1 MPPRVRVVFMGTPEF
16 AVPTLEGLLT
26 EHNVLAVV
34 TQPDRPAG
42 RGRVLTPPPVKEV
55 ASSHDVPIFQ
65 PTALREDGE
74 LLECL
79 RNLEPQV
86 IVVAAFGMLLP
97 PAFLSLPPRGCLNV
111 HASLLPRHRGAA
123 PVARAILAGDRE
135 TGVTIMLMDEGLD
148 TGPILSQA
156 RCPIAEEDTTG
167 SLTARLAEL
176 GRDLLLDT
184 LPRWVAG
191 EITPQPQDEV
201 LATYAPALR
210 KADAE
215 MDWTKP
221 AVVLAR
227 EVRAFNPWPGSYTFW
242 RGRRIKVL
250 RARVVKGLGDGDAPG
265 KVVWV
270 QGLPGVLT
278 GDGILLLEEVQPAG
292 KPPMSGAAFCRG
304 QRDLVGSV
312 LGV

>member
-1 MPPRVRVVFMGTPEF
+1 
-16 AVPTLEGLLT
+16 
-26 EHNVLAVV
+26 EHEVLAVV

-55 ASSHDVPIFQ
+55 ASSQGVPVFQ
-65 PTALREDGE
+65 PHALRGNEA
-74 LLECL
+74 LLERL
-79 RNLEPQV
+79 RGLAPQV
-86 IVVAAFGMLLP
+86 VVVAAFGMLLP
-97 PAFLSLPPRGCLNV
+97 PVFLALPPKGCLNV

-123 PVARAILAGDRE
+123 PVAGAILAGDRE

-148 TGPILSQA
+148 TGPILSQV

-176 GRDLLLDT
+176 GRDLLLET

-191 EITPQPQDEV
+191 EITPRPQDEAR
-201 LATYAPALR
+201 ATYAPALR

-215 MDWTKP
+215 MDWSKP
-221 AVVLAR
+221 AALLAR

-242 RGRRIKVL
+242 QGRRIKVL
-250 RARVVKGLGDGDAPG
+250 RARAVEGAGEGDTPG
-265 KVVWV
+265 KVIWV
-270 QGLPGVLT
+270 GSLPGVCT
-278 GDGILLLEEVQPAG
+278 GDGVLLLEEVQPAG

-304 QRDLVGSV
+304 QRGLVGSV
-312 LGV
+312 LGA